1 MLVVGGGVTGAGVAL
16 DAASRGL
23 SVALVEARDLAWGT
37 SRFSSK
43 LVHGGL
49 RYLATGEVGVARESA
64 RERHLLMTRIAP
76 HLVRPLGQLVPVLP
90 ALSARQVAAS
100 AIGMSLG
107 DLLRRGA
114 RTPSSTLPSWRRTSA
129 GEALRLAPALASGG
143 LRGGLLGHDGQLV
156 DDARLVVALA
166 RTAAGLGARVLT
178 RTRAVR
184 IRSDG
189 ADLICAVTGESL
201 RFRARAV
208 INATGVWAGKVDPS
222 VRLRPSRGTHVVI
235 PAARLGNPGVGLMV
249 PLPGSVS
256 RFVFALPQQHGRV
269 FVGLTDEE
277 TSGPVPDVA
286 DPTPSEIDFLLRT
299 VSRVLETP
307 LTSDDVV
314 GAYAG
319 LRPLVDRADDGRGR
333 GTADMSRRH
342 LVGVSEGTG
351 AVNVLGGKLTTYR
364 QMAEDAVDLAVR
376 HANLT
381 AGPCRTCSLP
391 LVGAPGAWVPG
402 EPGRRRDLAASSPGR
417 GATPP
422 PGTRATSS
430 ARNRGPSRPGGR
442 RGVSSPRSDD
452 TRSTQGPSGMDP
464 ELWADVVARHGTE
477 AHRVVGETRTRS
489 AAAAV
494 GHLRIARAEIEWA
507 VTHEGALDADDVLDR
522 RTRIGLV
529 PADRAALAGEV
540 EEIVAET
547 TTPW

>member
-1 MLVVGGGVTGAGVAL
+1 MIREPTALNGARRARELDELASAEVDVLVVGGGVTGAGVAL
-16 DAASRGL
+16 DAVSRGL

-49 RYLATGEVGVARESA
+49 RYLATGDVGVARESA

-90 ALSARQVAAS
+90 GVSARQVAAS

-114 RTPSSTLPSWRRTSA
+114 GTPSSALPSWRRTGA
-129 GEALRLAPALASGG
+129 GETLRLAPALAPGG

-178 RTRAVR
+178 RVRVDR
-184 IRSDG
+184 IRPDS
-189 ADLICAVTGESL
+189 ADLTCAVTGERL
-201 RFRARAV
+201 TARARVV
-208 INATGVWAGKVDPS
+208 ISATGVWAGALDPS
-222 VRLRPSRGTHVVI
+222 VRLRPSRGTHLVI
-235 PAARLGNPGVGLMV
+235 PAARLGNPGAGLMV

-277 TSGPVPDVA
+277 APGPVPDVA
-286 DPTPSEIDFLLRT
+286 DPTPAEIEFLLRT
-299 VSRVLETP
+299 VSRVLQVP

-319 LRPLVDRADDGRGR
+319 LRPLVDTVDDGAGGR
-333 GTADMSRRH
+333 RSSDVSRRH
-342 LVGVSEGTG
+342 LVTVSAHTG

-364 QMAEDAVDLAVR
+364 QMAEDAVDAAVGHAGLA
-376 HANLT
+376 
-381 AGPCRTCSLP
+381 AGPCRTRTLP
-391 LVGAPGAWVPG
+391 LVGAPGAVPG
-402 EPGRRRDLAASSPGR
+402 AAP
-417 GATPP
+417 A
-422 PGTRATSS
+422 
-430 ARNRGPSRPGGR
+430 
-442 RGVSSPRSDD
+442 
-452 TRSTQGPSGMDP
+452 GMT
-464 ELWADVVARHGTE
+464 EGLWAEVVARHGAE
-477 AHRVVGETRTRS
+477 ARRVVDGARTRS
-489 AAAAV
+489 ATAAV

-507 VTHEGALDADDVLDR
+507 ITHEGALDADDVLDR

-529 PADRAALAGEV
+529 PADRSALAEEI
-540 EEIVAET
+540 EEIVAAV
-547 TTPW
+547 

>member
-1 MLVVGGGVTGAGVAL
+1 MRRDPTAPDPTALNAARRARELDGLASAEVDVLVVGGGVTGAGVAL

-49 RYLATGEVGVARESA
+49 RYLATGDLAVARESA

-90 ALSARQVAAS
+90 AVSARQVAVA
-100 AIGMSLG
+100 AVGMSLG

-114 RTPSSTLPSWRRTSA
+114 RTPSSALPPWRRTSA
-129 GEALRLAPALASGG
+129 ADALRLAPALAPAG
-143 LRGGLLGHDGQLV
+143 LRGGILGHDGQLV

-178 RTRAVR
+178 RTRADR
-184 IRSDG
+184 IRPDG
-189 ADLICAVTGESL
+189 ADLTCTVTGESL
-201 RFRARAV
+201 SVRARAV
-208 INATGVWAGKVDPS
+208 ISATGVWAGTIDPS
-222 VRLRPSRGTHVVI
+222 VRLRPSRGTHLVV
-235 PAARLGNPGVGLMV
+235 PAQRLGSPRAGLMV

-277 TSGPVPDVA
+277 APGPVPDVA
-286 DPTPSEIDFLLRT
+286 EPTPAEIGFLLRT
-299 VSRVLETP
+299 VSRVLELP

-319 LRPLVDRADDGRGR
+319 LRPLVDTATPAGGGR

-342 LVGVSEGTG
+342 LVTVSEGTG

-364 QMAEDAVDLAVR
+364 QMAQDAVDAAIR
-376 HANLT
+376 HADLR
-381 AGPCRTCSLP
+381 AAPCRTHSLP
-391 LVGAPGAWVPG
+391 LAGAPGAAAPG
-402 EPGRRRDLAASSPGR
+402 TR
-417 GATPP
+417 GAPSARSAPP
-422 PGTRATSS
+422 PGTD
-430 ARNRGPSRPGGR
+430 
-442 RGVSSPRSDD
+442 PR
-452 TRSTQGPSGMDP
+452 
-464 ELWADVVARHGTE
+464 LWAAVTARHGTE
-477 AHRVVGETRTRS
+477 AHRVI
-489 AAAAV
+489 AAARTDRAATAV

-529 PADRAALAGEV
+529 PADRGALADEI

-547 TTPW
+547 TAP